1 MNLETVFNFFLP
13 YLPNLLWIILI
24 IAATR
29 LALGSTGQLLFLIHK
44 HLNIPRRYYLT
55 VRALLHAAIYV
66 FAFILIL
73 VFTPG
78 VNQHVIALLGIGIG
92 VVVSLSSTTTIG
104 NAVAGIIIY
113 LTRPIHE
120 GDRVEITGVLGDV
133 VNLELMYVH
142 LKTIKDEIVSI
153 PSLQVLN
160 NKIIN
165 YSQLDSTIIYV
176 RLSLGYDIE
185 PRQVEEL
192 LIKSALETEGILKD
206 PKPFILIRGLDNFTV
221 TYELNAYTDK
231 PQSMVDLKS
240 SMRRNILNTFA
251 CDRVQ
256 IMSPTYV
263 NIKERMGVDKII
275 PEHISSYFEKQCVSE
290 EERKVLEDKVA
301 EAKKKLEEKKKKDIK
316 LDEK

>member
-1 MNLETVFNFFLP
+1 MDLNSVIEFFLP
-13 YLPNLLWIILI
+13 YLPNLLWILFI

-55 VRALLHAAIYV
+55 VRAILHAAIYV
-66 FAFILIL
+66 LAFVLILI
-73 VFTPG
+73 FIPG

-120 GDRVEITGVLGDV
+120 GDRVQINGVLGDV
-133 VNLELMYVH
+133 VNLELMFVH

-165 YSQLDSTIIYV
+165 YSQLDFTILYI
-176 RLSLGYDIE
+176 RLSLGYEIE
-185 PRQVEEL
+185 PKQVEDL
-192 LIKSALETEGILKD
+192 LIESAMKTEGILKD
-206 PKPFILIRGLDNFTV
+206 PKPFILIRDLENFTV

-240 SMRRNILNTFA
+240 AMRRNILNNFA
-251 CDRVQ
+251 CARVQ

-263 NIKERMGVDKII
+263 NIKERTGVDKII
-275 PEHISSYFEKQCVSE
+275 PEHISSYFEKECVSDE
-290 EERKVLEDKVA
+290 EKKVLEDKVA

-316 LDEK
+316 LDEN